1 MLSQIFSNLATLG
14 IIQHDMKYK
23 LKIWIISIF
32 TFNILLVS
40 CIDENITNI
49 SESIEI
55 NSSYSLPIG
64 NASYDINDYFELLK
78 SLNLDTIVP
87 DTLQIDTIP
96 GPPGDSLGLVGYNDT
111 IYTNIKYVVDTLLY
125 YGFDFSS
132 LGDDLDKI
140 KAITFV
146 SIINNDFPTETKV
159 QVYFAGEAMTIIDSL
174 FSDGPYLISPP
185 ELDNEGIPVDRAPEI
200 VITPVSDSV
209 IARLHDIRQIIVNGY
224 VKTIR
229 PDVNI
234 SKFYSYYILY
244 LHIAARIELLYN
256 TSEF

>member
-1 MLSQIFSNLATLG
+1 MR
-14 IIQHDMKYK
+14 YK
-23 LKIWIISIF
+23 LKILAISVYII
-32 TFNILLVS
+32 NILFVS

-49 SESIEI
+49 SESLEI

-64 NASYDINDYFELLK
+64 DVSYDINDYFDLLK

-87 DTLQIDTIP
+87 DTVQIDTIQQ
-96 GPPGDSLGLVGYNDT
+96 PPEDSLGLVGYNDT
-111 IYTNIKYVVDTLLY
+111 IYTNIQYVVDTLIY
-125 YGFDFSS
+125 HDFDFSS
-132 LGDDLDKI
+132 LGEDLEKI

-146 SIINNDFPTETKV
+146 SIIDNDFPTETKV

-185 ELDNEGIPVDRAPEI
+185 DLDNEGIPLDRPPEI
-200 VITPVSDSV
+200 ITTPVSESV
-209 IARLHDIRQIIVNGY
+209 IAHLPDIRQIIVYGY
-224 VKTIR
+224 VKTLR

-234 SKFYSYYILY
+234 SKFYSYYILSM
-244 LHIAARIELLYN
+244 HIATRIELLFN